1 MMKVILLC
9 SNYEPGGAQK
19 WSIELEKSFK
29 EKGIQAESWYL
40 HRKYKNFTA
49 EAPLIIL
56 DKKISSPVDIIS
68 SLFLLAKRIRKV
80 SPDAILASLPYG
92 NTLGLIIAKLC
103 GVKIRIASHHSLS
116 NSELNILTKLLDY
129 FCAISGI
136 YTSIVAVSSPT
147 KESFKYYPQKAFD
160 KVQVINNGIEFKP
173 STKDSIDCRK
183 MFGFDQRQFIL
194 GAIGRL
200 VKLKNHLL
208 LVELLPELKD
218 VYLVI
223 VGKGPLE
230 DAILKRSV
238 ELGVEDQLKI
248 INKVESE
255 KIPDFLKAINVFVMP
270 SSIEGLSLSL
280 LEAMYA
286 GLPILSSN
294 IPSQKDVL
302 IRESDGLEAGIVL
315 PLDNPDK
322 WIVTINRLKN
332 ENNLCESLSNNAIKR
347 SQDFTLEKMTNG
359 YISVFDQ
366 YNQ

>member
-1 MMKVILLC
+1 MKVILLC

-19 WSIELEKSFK
+19 WSMELEKSFRK
-29 EKGIQAESWYL
+29 KGIQAESWYL
-40 HRKYKNFTA
+40 HRKYKNFTG
-49 EAPLIIL
+49 EAPLVIL
-56 DKKISSPVDIIS
+56 DKKIKSPIDIFS
-68 SLFLLAKRIRKV
+68 SLSLLAKRIRKER
-80 SPDAILASLPYG
+80 PDVILSSLPYG
-92 NTLGLIIAKLC
+92 NTLGLIIARLC

-116 NSELNILTKLLDY
+116 NSELNILTKPLDY

-136 YTSIVAVSSPT
+136 YTSIVAVSAPT
-147 KESFKYYPQKAFD
+147 KESFKYYPPKAFN

-173 STKDSIDCRK
+173 STRESVACRK

-218 VYLVI
+218 VNLVI

-230 DAILKRSV
+230 EAILKRSE

-280 LEAMYA
+280 LEAMHA
-286 GLPILSSN
+286 GLPVLSSD

-315 PLDNPDK
+315 PLDHPDK
-322 WIVTINRLKN
+322 WIEAIIRLKN
-332 ENNLCESLSNNAIKR
+332 EKHLCDSLANNAIKR
-347 SQDFTLEKMTNG
+347 GQDFTLEKMTNE
-359 YISVFDQ
+359 YISLFDQ
-366 YNQ
+366 QNQ